1 MSLIPTRVNWAGSTP
16 AGTPLNP
23 VVIVTSPL
31 IASQLLLLG
40 NTKEFLEAAAEYPKA
55 YAGVLDLL
63 QKVKAEMD
71 RDGQTNTVHH
81 DVTPKQAAEEGLHT
95 LLMPMA
101 PMPDDPELTQRALAY
116 LSTPPGTLI
125 ESVMRRPEPPSDSE
139 PVRYAPG
146 RVRIPR
152 SMGSLGVHLQQRGQA
167 ND

>member
-1 MSLIPTRVNWAGSTP
+1 MSLIPTRVNWAGATP

-40 NTKEFLEAAAEYPKA
+40 NTREFLEAAAEYPTA
-55 YAGVLDLL
+55 YAGVLDFL
-63 QKVKAEMD
+63 QKVKQEMD
-71 RDGQTNTVHH
+71 RDGQSNTVHH
-81 DVTPKQAAEEGLHT
+81 DVTPRQAAEEGFHT
-95 LLMPMA
+95 QLMPKA
-101 PMPDDPELTQRALAY
+101 PLPDDPDMVQRAQAY

-125 ESVMRRPEPPSDSE
+125 ESVMRRPEPPSE

-152 SMGSLGVHLQQRGQA
+152 SMGSLGVHLPGRGA
-167 ND
+167 VND